1 MEIAGGESFWRGILT
16 HHGDAEPTEINE
28 WLTSIY
34 KADQSGCASDIPG
47 TDILAIR
54 RIEFYLL
61 SVLSTESKEMNSVNS
76 VAQANKVSGCEI

>member
-1 MEIAGGESFWRGILT
+1 MT

-54 RIEFYLL
+54 RIEFFLL
-61 SVLSTESKEMNSVNS
+61 SVLSTESKKL
-76 VAQANKVSGCEI
+76 ARRTLWLKRTK